1 VSVPDGQLLVLGIG
15 NILLRDEGAGVLVIR
30 ELEARVAAG
39 DLRLAED
46 VRLLDGGTLG
56 LDLLPII
63 SDARALVIVDA
74 VDFRADPGSVRVI
87 RGADIV
93 AALEGHVSPHQVGVG
108 DLVATARL
116 LGTLPA
122 EVALVGI
129 QARDIAIGLDPSPS
143 VLAGIPVAVDAV
155 LAEIAR
161 FGSGRPAGDRSVQA
175 VSTPSDGLNGTRSVA
190 ATVVP
195 SR

>member
-1 VSVPDGQLLVLGIG
+1 LSDPAGALLVLGIG
-15 NILLRDEGAGVLVIR
+15 NILLRDEGAGVLVVR

-39 DLRLAED
+39 SLRLPED

-63 SDARALVIVDA
+63 SDARALVMVDA
-74 VDFRADPGSVRVI
+74 VDVHSTPGTVRVI
-87 RGADIV
+87 RGADIH

-129 QARDIAIGLDPSPS
+129 QARDIAIGLDLSPS
-143 VLAGIPVAVDAV
+143 VLAAIPVAADAV
-155 LAEIAR
+155 LAEIAA
-161 FGSGRPAGDRSVQA
+161 FGTASSSGGRSVQA
-175 VSTPSDGLNGTRSVA
+175 VPTLPMG
-190 ATVVP
+190 
-195 SR
+195 

>member
-1 VSVPDGQLLVLGIG
+1 MTAPDGPLLVLGIG

-30 ELEARVAAG
+30 ELEARVAGGSLQLPA
-39 DLRLAED
+39 D

-74 VDFRADPGSVRVI
+74 VDFRSDPGTVRVL
-87 RGADIV
+87 RGDDIV

-122 EVALVGI
+122 DVALVGI

-143 VLAGIPVAVDAV
+143 VLAAIPVAADAV
-155 LAEIAR
+155 LAEVASWAVPPEAAIDG
-161 FGSGRPAGDRSVQA
+161 FRPFRPLPTG
-175 VSTPSDGLNGTRSVA
+175 
-190 ATVVP
+190 
-195 SR
+195 